1 VVEVVRQATK
11 TTATTVYVRD
21 NVIVVIGVG
30 VGTRREIAKRVDRV
44 IIVVERKL
52 VEDVRLRLI
61 RHRHLRRH
69 ILATD
74 DDGRSL
80 DGEGRGGSETTTS
93 VVGIEIDRK
102 KETLV
107 VEGVTVEG
115 ATMTMMIHLLPHHH
129 RRHHHHR
136 LQHHLLSERN

>member
-30 VGTRREIAKRVDRV
+30 VVVVTRREIAKRVDRV
-44 IIVVERKL
+44 IIIVVEREL

-69 ILATD
+69 ILAAN
-74 DDGRSL
+74 DDGQSH
-80 DGEGRGGSETTTS
+80 DG
-93 VVGIEIDRK
+93 
-102 KETLV
+102 
-107 VEGVTVEG
+107 
-115 ATMTMMIHLLPHHH
+115 
-129 RRHHHHR
+129 
-136 LQHHLLSERN
+136 

>member
-1 VVEVVRQATK
+1 VVRQATK

-21 NVIVVIGVG
+21 NVVIGVG
-30 VGTRREIAKRVDRV
+30 VVVVTRREIAKRVDRV
-44 IIVVERKL
+44 IIIVVEREL
-52 VEDVRLRLI
+52 VEDVRHLRLI